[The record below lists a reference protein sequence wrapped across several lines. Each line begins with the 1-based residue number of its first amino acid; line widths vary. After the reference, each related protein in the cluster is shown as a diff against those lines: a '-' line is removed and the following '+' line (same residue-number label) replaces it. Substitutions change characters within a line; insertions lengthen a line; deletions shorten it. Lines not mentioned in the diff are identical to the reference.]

1 MLTSGA
7 HEEQGRIDDSRNRVK
22 HHCREDEGREWT
34 SCREKGRDTTIKEER
49 NRVGEEKREG

>member
-7 HEEQGRIDDSRNRVK
+7 HEEQHRIDDSRNGVR
-22 HHCREDEGREWT
+22 HHGRENKGRQWI
-34 SCREKGRDTTIKEER
+34 SCREKDRDAAIKEER